1 MAGESNFATLAD
13 VVHDIC
19 VGECVQAGGC
29 VDEWVSVSKPH
40 KNHKNH
46 KTTGEG
52 GNFWGTRFC
61 PRSIRGFRSSEAAGR
76 RPTSGG
82 ALARASPEPR
92 RLAHAPVA
100 RVRARS
106 FDYSSPQ
113 FYRQR
118 HSSIAQE
125 GDFTTRQGECSH
137 GSEVAFPDL

>member
-52 GNFWGTRFC
+52 GNFWGTRLC
-61 PRSIRGFRSSEAAGR
+61 PRSFVHVEI
-76 RPTSGG
+76 
-82 ALARASPEPR
+82 L
-92 RLAHAPVA
+92 L
-100 RVRARS
+100 
-106 FDYSSPQ
+106 D
-113 FYRQR
+113 
-118 HSSIAQE
+118 IE
-125 GDFTTRQGECSH
+125 GVCH
-137 GSEVAFPDL
+137 L